1 MARWL
6 MLGCLG
12 FLIFLGLGGWAAYV
26 WLIRPAQSLVNDF
39 RQVINLDK
47 GVEKQSSY
55 RPPANALLTPS
66 QVNRFVRVQ
75 REVRGQLGERYKKI
89 EARLN
94 QLSQQQQGQGTLDY
108 RAALDLF
115 RDSGG
120 LIVEAK
126 KIQVKAVNQQDF
138 SAEEYRWVKAQVYS
152 ALGLGIPNLNPSE
165 VLRQIGNRDFDPKVD
180 LQKTPAPQANVKLVE
195 PHRKELEAYYPFTWF
210 GL

>member
-12 FLIFLGLGGWAAYV
+12 LLIFLGLGGWAAYV

-47 GVEKQSSY
+47 QVQKQSAY
-55 RPPANALLTPS
+55 KPPANNLLSSS
-66 QVNRFVRVQ
+66 QVNRFVKVQ

-94 QLSQQQQGQGTLDY
+94 QLSKQQEGQGTLDY

-115 RDSGG
+115 RASGS
-120 LIVEAK
+120 LMVEAK
-126 KIQVKAVNQQDF
+126 KIQVKLVNQQDF
-138 SAEEYRWVKAQVYS
+138 SVAEYRWVKAQVYS

-165 VLRQIGNRDFDPKVD
+165 ILRQIAGRDFQPKVD
-180 LQKTPAPQANVKLVE
+180 LQKNPAPAANVKLVE
-195 PHRKELEAYYPFTWF
+195 PYRKELEAYYPFTWF